1 MARWL
6 VVGIGE
12 VERPVDG
19 GVVLAGG
26 GACCAYATG
35 ALSELVPR
43 LGDQVRVVL
52 GGDVSS
58 TPVKCDVCHTSVR
71 RTRIASVRW

>member
-35 ALSELVPR
+35 ALSELLPR
-43 LGDQVRVVL
+43 YEMANPAPGRGLLPDLVLLG
-52 GGDVSS
+52 
-58 TPVKCDVCHTSVR
+58 R
-71 RTRIASVRW
+71 RYIVAPAV